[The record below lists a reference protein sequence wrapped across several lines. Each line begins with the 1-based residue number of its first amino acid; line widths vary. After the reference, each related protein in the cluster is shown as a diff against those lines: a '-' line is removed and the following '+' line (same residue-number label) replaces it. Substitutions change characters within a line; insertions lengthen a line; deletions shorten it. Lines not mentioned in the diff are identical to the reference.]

1 MKRKDT
7 DSPALRNRF
16 RRWTM
21 YVMLIAIVLAI
32 GLIVTQTVLLR
43 GKIPPQSLT
52 GPLVVGKPAPEFTLA
67 TINGSSVSLSQ
78 FRGRP
83 VLVNFWATWCIPC
96 REEMPELVRSYEAHK
111 AEGLVILAS
120 NLTYTDSLP
129 DVQKFVTEFKMTFP
143 VLVDKDG
150 AVAERL
156 YQIPGVPTS
165 VFVKR
170 DGTITRIQIGK
181 MTPQQV
187 DQFVGE
193 ILK

>member
-1 MKRKDT
+1 MKHNDI
-7 DSPALRNRF
+7 DSPALQNRF
-16 RRWTM
+16 RKWMM
-21 YVMLIAIVLAI
+21 YVMLIAIAMTI
-32 GLIVTQTVLLR
+32 GLILTQIVLQH
-43 GKIPPQSLT
+43 GGGTPQSLT
-52 GPLVVGKPAPEFTLA
+52 RSLVVGKPAPDFKLA
-67 TINGSSVSLSQ
+67 TVDGMSVSLSQ
-78 FRGRP
+78 FRSRP

-111 AEGLVILAS
+111 SEGFVILAS

-129 DVQKFVTEFKMTFP
+129 DVQAFVKEFKMTFP
-143 VLVDKDG
+143 VLLDKDG

-165 VFVKR
+165 VFVRR
-170 DGTITRIQIGK
+170 DGTIARIQVGK

>member
-1 MKRKDT
+1 MKRNDI
-7 DSPALRNRF
+7 DSPAFRNRF
-16 RRWTM
+16 RQWTM
-21 YVMLIAIVLAI
+21 YVMLIAIALAI
-32 GLIVTQTVLLR
+32 GLIVTQIVLLR
-43 GKIPPQSLT
+43 GGGPPQSFT
-52 GPLVVGKPAPEFTLA
+52 GSLVVGKPAPDFKLA
-67 TINGSSVSLSQ
+67 TIDGTSVSLSQ

-111 AEGLVILAS
+111 AEGFVILGS

-129 DVQKFVTEFKMTFP
+129 DVQAFIKEFKMTFP
-143 VLVDKDG
+143 VLLDKDG
-150 AVAERL
+150 AVAESL

-165 VFVKR
+165 VFVRR
-170 DGTITRIQIGK
+170 DGTIAHVHIGK

-187 DQFVGE
+187 DQDVGE

>member
-1 MKRKDT
+1 
-7 DSPALRNRF
+7 
-16 RRWTM
+16 M

-32 GLIVTQTVLLR
+32 GLIVAQTLLLR
-43 GKIPPQSLT
+43 EGSPPHSLT
-52 GPLVVGKPAPEFTLA
+52 GSLVVGKPAPDFKLA
-67 TINGSSVSLSQ
+67 TIDGMSVSLSQ

-111 AEGLVILAS
+111 AEGFVILGS

-129 DVQKFVTEFKMTFP
+129 DVQTFIKEFKMTFP
-143 VLVDKDG
+143 VLLDKDG

-170 DGTITRIQIGK
+170 DGTITHIQIGK

>member
-1 MKRKDT
+1 MKHNDI
-7 DSPALRNRF
+7 DSPALQNRF
-16 RRWTM
+16 RKWMM
-21 YVMLIAIVLAI
+21 YVMLIAIAMTI
-32 GLIVTQTVLLR
+32 GLILTQIVLQH
-43 GKIPPQSLT
+43 GGGTPQSLT
-52 GPLVVGKPAPEFTLA
+52 RSLVVGKPAPDFKLA
-67 TINGSSVSLSQ
+67 TVDGMSVSLSQ
-78 FRGRP
+78 FRSRP

-111 AEGLVILAS
+111 SEGFVILAS

-129 DVQKFVTEFKMTFP
+129 DVQAFVKEFKMTFP
-143 VLVDKDG
+143 VLLDKDG

-165 VFVKR
+165 VFVR
-170 DGTITRIQIGK
+170 RYGTIARIQVGK